1 MEALLKKTGYER
13 NLFHLRQK
21 WLEQVELKDKKDKL
35 FELEVWLKG
44 LDRFFNLENLP
55 LNSEENPIRINFI
68 DELAIAQQGFS
79 RVIELSRRFLE
90 ANEKSYYQFRYY
102 VESEL
107 LGDLARSQML
117 ERSLVQKSPEESLM
131 LLYASFLGLRHLA
144 LELLKLKEVA
154 YPLFFHFGALTTR
167 AIVQNKF
174 FNPIKGIWFRPEY
187 DRVPNQL
194 VSRAVRGLLS
204 SELRRKVSLVI
215 LSFYRLLHYLDF
227 IDPRAEELESLK
239 PSLII
244 FALLNSEARHLI
256 RYLENEFKREL
267 SGSRERIAREFAQLA
282 DMLGFQ
288 LGMELKKIRYSEL
301 AGASKETQ
309 LDRLKTG
316 VENSK
321 GILVNFLQQSIVQLT
336 QTLMPEV
343 KGEEIFPDF
352 ISKKEQSIKLRE
364 DLAVLHSLMNK
375 FEEITETTEAGA
387 SPQTFKKYLIL
398 QQEYVKYMK
407 ENTVPMIRYGDLVEF
422 RRYFKKLF
430 SLKPSDLDQSEK
442 LEEFKMES
450 KFFKIFLETTL
461 GQINQRAELQNF
473 PLDQKRVEARLK
485 DFINHKLKPSRG
497 ENGLG
502 EIKRGA

>member
-1 MEALLKKTGYER
+1 MKKTNYER
-13 NLFHLRQK
+13 KLFKLREK
-21 WLEQVELKDKKDKL
+21 WLEQVKLKDKKDKL

-117 ERSLVQKSPEESLM
+117 EQSLAQKSPEESLM
-131 LLYASFLGLRHLA
+131 LLYASFLSLKHLA
-144 LELLKLKEVA
+144 QELLKLKEIG

-167 AIVQNKF
+167 AIVRNKF

-187 DRVPNQL
+187 DRVPNPL

-204 SELRRKVSLVI
+204 SELRRRISLVI

-227 IDPRAEELESLK
+227 IELQTEEPELLK

-244 FALLNSEARHLI
+244 FALINSEARHLI
-256 RYLENEFKREL
+256 RYLEKEFKKEL
-267 SGSRERIAREFAQLA
+267 SPSQEKLVEEFIQLA

-288 LGMELKKIRYSEL
+288 LGMELKKIRDSEL
-301 AGASKETQ
+301 AGVSKEAN

-316 VENSK
+316 IENSK

-336 QTLMPEV
+336 QTLMPRV

-352 ISKKEQSIKLRE
+352 ISRKKQSLQLRE

-387 SPQTFKKYLIL
+387 SPQTFKTYLFL
-398 QQEYVKYMK
+398 QQKYVRYME
-407 ENTVPMIRYGDLVEF
+407 ENTVPLIRYGDLVEF

-430 SLKPSDLDQSEK
+430 SLKPSDLEQKEK

-461 GQINQRAELQNF
+461 GHINQRADLQNL
-473 PLDQKRVEARLK
+473 PPDRKKVEARLK
-485 DFINHKLKPSRG
+485 DFINQQLKSSRG

-502 EIKRGA
+502 EIKAGA